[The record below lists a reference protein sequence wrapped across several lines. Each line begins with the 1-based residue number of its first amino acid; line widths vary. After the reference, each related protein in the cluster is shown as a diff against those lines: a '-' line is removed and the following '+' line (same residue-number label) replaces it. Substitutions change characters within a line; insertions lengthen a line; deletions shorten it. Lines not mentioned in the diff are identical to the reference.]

1 MSRLIDRMTSEPY
14 KVLKIL
20 YDHKVQMPGD
30 MEYVPLSQIEMA
42 RMLDMSK
49 MKMNSIFQQLDK
61 DDLVHLMEGKRGK
74 YILTDKAITIIKEIS
89 KIENKLEGADK

>member
-1 MSRLIDRMTSEPY
+1 MSRLIDRMTSEHY
-14 KVLKIL
+14 KVLKSL

-42 RMLDMSK
+42 RMLDVSK

-61 DDLVHLMEGKRGK
+61 DDLV
-74 YILTDKAITIIKEIS
+74 
-89 KIENKLEGADK
+89 

>member
-1 MSRLIDRMTSEPY
+1 MSRLIDRMTSEHY

-74 YILTDKAITIIKEIS
+74 YILTDKAKTIIQN
-89 KIENKLEGADK
+89 IEQLGTKVD

>member
-1 MSRLIDRMTSEPY
+1 MSRLIDRMTSEHY
-14 KVLKIL
+14 KVLKSL